1 MHRAAGGVIRLMCAV
16 HDGLTRLG
24 LGLGAALLG
33 VIFVEYCYEVIMRYV
48 FNAPTSWGAEVIAYS
63 QAIAVFLVMPW
74 LSKHGAHVAVT
85 IVVERLPPKSGGVLS
100 WLIYLVAFVVCLS
113 GAWISLDE
121 NIRQFTEGVMLMRVH
136 PIPQWWISVFI
147 TYGFLMSSLHFLRKL
162 DFRTFRAEVLTTG
175 TTG

>member
-1 MHRAAGGVIRLMCAV
+1 MCKAIWRF
-16 HDGLTRLG
+16 HDWVTRLG
-24 LGLGAALLG
+24 LVLGAILLG
-33 VIFVEYCYEVIMRYV
+33 VIFVEYCYEVVVRYI
-48 FNAPTSWGAEVIAYS
+48 FNSPTSWGAEVIAYS

-74 LSKHGAHVAVT
+74 LSQHGAHVAVT
-85 IVVERLPPKSGGVLS
+85 IVVERMAPARAAYLS
-100 WLIYLVAFVVCLS
+100 WSIYFISFAVCLC

-121 NIRQFTEGVMLMRVH
+121 NIRQYAEGVMLMRVH

-147 TYGFLMSSLHFLRKL
+147 TYGFFASSLHFFRKL